1 MLPTVLPALCSVY
14 VFNLNIKNVNAL
26 IARRLSVFT
35 FTCSLTCAMNSKFS
49 ITHIEISRP
58 LLVNT
63 CGVNPDN
70 SLAECVNL

>member
-1 MLPTVLPALCSVY
+1 MLSTVLPALYSVY
-14 VFNLNIKNVNAL
+14 VFNLNIKNVKAL

-35 FTCSLTCAMNSKFS
+35 FTCSLTCAMNSKSS